1 VGRVVTWAVA
11 GLVALVVLV
20 AAAAGGVVAAV
31 FGGDNGSALGC
42 LATMTNPGAT
52 PAGLSP
58 EQTRNAAVI
67 VAVGQRM
74 KIPAR
79 GWVIAVATALQ
90 ESDLINLGDLGPH
103 NDTDSLGL
111 FQQRPSQGWGTPAQI
126 MNPGYAAGAF
136 YTALRKVIGWET
148 MPLTQAAQRVQRS
161 AYPDAYSK
169 HEARAAA
176 IVAAFTG
183 GGVCDGGDGDNGA
196 GVPLPAGFTL
206 PADTPAPV
214 LTAIAWALAQRGT
227 PYTFGGDCTA
237 PHSGVPAHQCDCS
250 SLVQQAYRHGG
261 VSLPR
266 TTDQQ
271 VHAGT
276 AVTGGAANLRPGDLI
291 FIPGGDG
298 SMSDPGH
305 VGLFIGSGLIVQAP
319 HTGDVVKISS
329 LSGWANQIA
338 AIRRVVPN

>member
-1 VGRVVTWAVA
+1 
-11 GLVALVVLV
+11 
-20 AAAAGGVVAAV
+20 
-31 FGGDNGSALGC
+31 
-42 LATMTNPGAT
+42 
-52 PAGLSP
+52 
-58 EQTRNAAVI
+58 
-67 VAVGQRM
+67 M
-74 KIPAR
+74 KIPVR

-90 ESDLINLGDLGPH
+90 ESDLFNVGDLGPD
-103 NDTDSLGL
+103 NDHDSLGL
-111 FQQRPSQGWGTPAQI
+111 FQQRPSMGWGTPAQI
-126 MNPGYAAGAF
+126 MNPEYAAGAF
-136 YTALRKVIGWET
+136 YTALGTVPGWAT
-148 MPLTQAAQRVQRS
+148 MPLTQAAQRVQKS
-161 AYPDAYSK
+161 AYPDAYAK

-183 GGVCDGGDGDNGA
+183 GGVCDGGDGANGA

-206 PADTPAPV
+206 PADAPAPV
-214 LTAIAWALAQRGT
+214 VAAIGWALAQRGT

-237 PHSGVPAHQCDCS
+237 PHSGVPARQCDCS
-250 SLVQQAYRHGG
+250 SLVQQAYRAGG

-305 VGLFIGSGLIVQAP
+305 VGLYIGSGLIVQAP
-319 HTGDVVKISS
+319 HTGDVVKISA

>member
-1 VGRVVTWAVA
+1 
-11 GLVALVVLV
+11 
-20 AAAAGGVVAAV
+20 
-31 FGGDNGSALGC
+31 
-42 LATMTNPGAT
+42 
-52 PAGLSP
+52 
-58 EQTRNAAVI
+58 
-67 VAVGQRM
+67 
-74 KIPAR
+74 
-79 GWVIAVATALQ
+79 
-90 ESDLINLGDLGPH
+90 LINLGDLGAA

-126 MNPGYAAGAF
+126 MNPDYAAGAF
-136 YTALRKVIGWET
+136 YTALRKVTGWET
-148 MPLTQAAQRVQRS
+148 MPVTEAAQRVQRS

-183 GGVCDGGDGDNGA
+183 GGVCDGGDGNTGA

-206 PADTPAPV
+206 PTDTPAPV
-214 LTAIAWALAQRGT
+214 VAAIAWALAQRGT

-237 PHSGVPAHQCDCS
+237 PHSGVAAHQCDCS
-250 SLVQQAYRHGG
+250 SLVQAAYRAGG

-266 TTDQQ
+266 TTGQQ

-276 AVTGGAANLRPGDLI
+276 PVAGAADLRPGDLI

-305 VGLFIGSGLIVQAP
+305 VGLYIGSGLIVQAP
-319 HTGDVVKISS
+319 QTGDVVKISPVFGA
-329 LSGWANQIA
+329 SGWANQIA
-338 AIRRVVPN
+338 AIRRIVPS